1 MSKSRSEQK
10 REDIIAA
17 AKYAFKEFGVRDTS
31 MDKLAEIAGVSKRT
45 VYNHFATKEALV
57 MFLITEQW
65 EQATIQPGGE
75 FDPSIGVKEQL
86 TALLRAEVD
95 MINTQEYLD
104 LSRVAVGHL
113 FYSPSEL
120 QREVEKMS
128 CKETAI
134 ERWIKAAQ
142 EAGALKI
149 DDAELAAH
157 QIHDLMKG
165 SCFWP
170 QLFNMEPILTEE
182 RKDYLIN
189 ETITMFLARYE

>member
-65 EQATIQPGGE
+65 EQATIQPVGE
-75 FDPSIGVKEQL
+75 FDPNIGVKEQL

-134 ERWIKAAQ
+134 ERWIKAAK

-182 RKDYLIN
+182 RKDYLID
-189 ETITMFLARYE
+189 ETISMFLARYA